1 MRSVVRN
8 LCYTRLRKARE
19 QVALDEPPAHLR
31 WEDPPMTT
39 RHRSALQH
47 MEGCPFPVL
56 NSTGGGRPRVA
67 RVAVRLERTHRYLRS
82 VLEFDPRIRLLVL
95 STEDWANHA
104 DFPLYGMPH
113 YTEEG
118 EIIVGDEPADFWQGV
133 TLMLDSVL
141 TRAQR
146 AEAEATYGTVDG
158 RIDMA
163 PFAALHS
170 TTA

>member
-1 MRSVVRN
+1 
-8 LCYTRLRKARE
+8 
-19 QVALDEPPAHLR
+19 
-31 WEDPPMTT
+31 
-39 RHRSALQH
+39 
-47 MEGCPFPVL
+47 
-56 NSTGGGRPRVA
+56 
-67 RVAVRLERTHRYLRS
+67 
-82 VLEFDPRIRLLVL
+82 
-95 STEDWANHA
+95 
-104 DFPLYGMPH
+104 MPH

-133 TLMLDSVL
+133 TLMLDGVL

-146 AEAEATYGTVDG
+146 AEGEATYGTVDG